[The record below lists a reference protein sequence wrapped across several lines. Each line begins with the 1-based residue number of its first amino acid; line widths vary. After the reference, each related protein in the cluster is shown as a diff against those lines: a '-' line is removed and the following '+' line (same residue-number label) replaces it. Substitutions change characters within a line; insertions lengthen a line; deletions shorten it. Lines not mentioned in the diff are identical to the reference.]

1 MTERKNTLN
10 IKNDPYYLMGRKLR
24 LLRKKEELTIEELA
38 EKLDLS
44 SKIISNYENGKNK
57 MTIDTIIKIDRNM
70 VFEDKSLEELVQIFI
85 LDIF

>member
-1 MTERKNTLN
+1 
-10 IKNDPYYLMGRKLR
+10 MGRKLR